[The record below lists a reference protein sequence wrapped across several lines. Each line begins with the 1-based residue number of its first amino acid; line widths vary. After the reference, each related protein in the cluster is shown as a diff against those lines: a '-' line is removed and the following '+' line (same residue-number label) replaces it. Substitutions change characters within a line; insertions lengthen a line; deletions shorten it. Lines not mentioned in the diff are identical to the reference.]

1 MKVSV
6 YTYIYFSFP
15 FLRLRVQSM
24 TRARERERQTDREKF
39 ILWVIQSFP
48 GEESDFSAPPG
59 QKKKEQRDIDKL

>member
-1 MKVSV
+1 
-6 YTYIYFSFP
+6 
-15 FLRLRVQSM
+15 M

-59 QKKKEQRDIDKL
+59 QKKKKKEQRDIDKL